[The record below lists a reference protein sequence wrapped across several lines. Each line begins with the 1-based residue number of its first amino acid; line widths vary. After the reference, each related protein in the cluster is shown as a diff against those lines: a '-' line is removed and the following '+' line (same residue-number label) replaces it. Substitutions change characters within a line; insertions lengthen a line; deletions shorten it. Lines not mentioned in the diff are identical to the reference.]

1 MFNPDSRFV
10 QAGRMPM
17 LPEGKCVRWWLG
29 GGRQPD
35 LGGPQA
41 GVMKF
46 PVGSPLALTSVTL
59 SVELLLMLIFSSAFS
74 SAPEVLKFCS
84 KEKRGG
90 GNRTPKIH
98 GVTIFRKKNEIL
110 EESPTQ
116 LCRLERLV
124 FHSSSRGAVVLRRVL
139 LVEDTGYSQQL
150 ELLVQLLG

>member
-10 QAGRMPM
+10 QDGRMPM
-17 LPEGKCVRWWLG
+17 LPEGKGVRWWLG

-59 SVELLLMLIFSSAFS
+59 SVELLLILIFSSAFS

-84 KEKRGG
+84 KEKSRV
-90 GNRTPKIH
+90 GNRTTKTH
-98 GVTIFRKKNEIL
+98 GTTNFRKKNEIL
-110 EESPTQ
+110 EEFPTQ
-116 LCRLERLV
+116 L
-124 FHSSSRGAVVLRRVL
+124 HWKGSSFTQIPTGCCVETGL
-139 LVEDTGYSQQL
+139 LLIEDTSYSQQL